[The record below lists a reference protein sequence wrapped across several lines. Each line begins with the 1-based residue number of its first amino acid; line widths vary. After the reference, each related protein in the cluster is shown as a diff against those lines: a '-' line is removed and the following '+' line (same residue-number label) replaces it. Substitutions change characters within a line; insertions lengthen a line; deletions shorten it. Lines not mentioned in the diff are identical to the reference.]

1 MNIRASALSSTG
13 RRSNNEDACIVD
25 DKLGLYAVADGM
37 GGYEGG
43 EVASGLALEE
53 VRQFLR
59 AMRDNPEQTWPFAG
73 LASEL
78 TPSMFVT
85 ESESGHT
92 VSAVVGEPTIA
103 SDETL
108 VDQAVRV
115 AHRSVIEARTP
126 ATPRMG
132 TTIVLLLRSEAGTLT
147 LAHVGDS
154 RAYRLR
160 DGQLEALTRD
170 HSMVEELRAMGAIGP
185 QETPDNLRNYL
196 TRALGVDGWKHAT
209 VTSVEPRPNDRY
221 LLCSDGLSGVLEDV
235 VIGKHLGAPT
245 LEAAAAALV
254 KAAYDEGSTDNITVV
269 VVAVE

>member
-25 DKLGLYAVADGM
+25 DQLGLYAVADGM
-37 GGYEGG
+37 GGYDGG
-43 EVASGLALEE
+43 ELASGLALEE

-73 LASEL
+73 LATER
-78 TPSMFVT
+78 TPAVFVT
-85 ESESGHT
+85 ESELGHH
-92 VSAVVGEPTIA
+92 VSVVVGEPTTV

-132 TTIVLLLRSEAGTLT
+132 TTIVLLLRSEAGALT

-185 QETPDNLRNYL
+185 EETPDNLRNYI

-209 VTSVEPRPNDRY
+209 VKSIEPRPNDRY
-221 LLCSDGLSGVLEDV
+221 LLCSDGLSGVLDD
-235 VIGKHLGAPT
+235 GTLARHL
-245 LEAAAAALV
+245 AAATLDDATGALV
-254 KAAYDEGSTDNITVV
+254 QAAYDAGSTDNITVV
-269 VVAVE
+269 VVAVD

>member
-53 VRQFLR
+53 VRQFLN

-78 TPSMFVT
+78 TPAMLVT

-92 VSAVVGEPTIA
+92 VSAVVGEPTVA

-132 TTIVLLLRSEAGTLT
+132 TTIVLMLRSATGMT

-160 DGQLEALTRD
+160 DGKIEPLTRD

-185 QETPDNLRNYL
+185 EETPDNLRNYL

-209 VTSVEPRPNDRY
+209 VASVELRPNDRY
-221 LLCSDGLSGVLEDV
+221 LLCSDGLSGVLDDD

-245 LEAAAAALV
+245 LDGATGALV
-254 KAAYDEGSTDNITVV
+254 QAAYDAGSTDNITVV
-269 VVAVE
+269 VVAVEA